1 MVKRIGSGAE
11 LGSSLMFDFE
21 KEFLEIMNAGGKA
34 VVKMY
39 EEDKDSLVDEVWML
53 KIEKYVC
60 ENKNISY
67 DINEFIEYLDN
78 ENCNNIDV
86 LDNDVLKIN
95 VFLI

>member
-11 LGSSLMFDFE
+11 LGASLMFDFE
-21 KEFLEIMNAGGKA
+21 KDFIEIMNAGGKA

-39 EEDKDSLVDEVWML
+39 EEDKDILVDETWAL
-53 KIEKYVC
+53 KNEKYVC

-67 DINEFIEYLDN
+67 DIDEFIEYLDN
-78 ENCNNIDV
+78 ENCQNIDV
-86 LDNDVLKIN
+86 LDNDILKIN

>member
-11 LGSSLMFDFE
+11 LGASLMFDFE
-21 KEFLEIMNAGGKA
+21 KEFLEIMNDGGKA

-39 EEDKDSLVDEVWML
+39 EEDKDILVDETWTL
-53 KIEKYVC
+53 KNEKFVC

-78 ENCNNIDV
+78 ESCNNIDV
-86 LDNDVLKIN
+86 FDNEVLKIN

>member
-39 EEDKDSLVDEVWML
+39 EEDKDSLVDVVWML